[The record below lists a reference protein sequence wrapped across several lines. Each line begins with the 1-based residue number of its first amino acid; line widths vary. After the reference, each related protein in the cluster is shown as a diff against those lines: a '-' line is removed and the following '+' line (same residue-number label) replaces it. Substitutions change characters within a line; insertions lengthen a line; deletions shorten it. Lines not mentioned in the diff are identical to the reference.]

1 MESSKL
7 KVTTVETTAF

>member
-7 KVTTVETTAF
+7 KVTVVETTAY